1 MDAEQLL
8 EHFDRVAEAPGSI
21 AALRRFILDLAVR
34 GKLVDQ
40 DPNDEPASE
49 LLKQIQIEK
58 EELMK
63 NGKIK
68 KQKPFPLVTL
78 EEQLF
83 STPSGWSWVQ
93 LADISQ
99 KIHYG
104 FGASSNPTIEKVR
117 LLRITDIQNNVVN
130 WDSVPGCEITDD
142 QVEQFRLENGD
153 MLIARTGGTVGKS
166 FLVDQIPVTAVF
178 ASYLIRIQGFS
189 FIYKRYLKLFIESSV
204 YWKQLEDGTRGT
216 GQPNVNAQ
224 TLGQIILVL
233 PPLSEQHRIVAKVD
247 ELMDLCDRLEAAQKN
262 RENLR
267 DRLVAASLH
276 QLNQAAD
283 SNEEFFDRARFY
295 FDNLAKLS
303 VRSKHIKQL
312 RQTIA
317 SLAIC
322 GKLVPQDPTDESAKD
337 LFKYLQ
343 SGDKKYEINDKSIK
357 QEEQSLEE
365 SNSLFEIP
373 NNWIWLSLQ
382 QLFDVSGGIQKT
394 PARTPGGNAFPYL
407 GVGNVHRGYL
417 DLEVVKQFELKDGEL
432 NRRRLEYGDILVIEG
447 NGSLT
452 EIGRCAIW
460 RGEIENC
467 VHQNHVIRCR
477 PIDSKLSPFAL
488 LFLNSPA
495 GATIMQQLA
504 ITSSGLYS
512 LSVGKIR
519 KIIIP
524 LPPLLEQYRIV
535 AKVDELMAL
544 CDQLESQITN
554 TLINNDLL
562 LESLLN
568 QALDNYL

>member
-1 MDAEQLL
+1 
-8 EHFDRVAEAPGSI
+8 
-21 AALRRFILDLAVR
+21 
-34 GKLVDQ
+34 
-40 DPNDEPASE
+40 
-49 LLKQIQIEK
+49 
-58 EELMK
+58 
-63 NGKIK
+63 
-68 KQKPFPLVTL
+68 
-78 EEQLF
+78 
-83 STPSGWSWVQ
+83 
-93 LADISQ
+93 
-99 KIHYG
+99 
-104 FGASSNPTIEKVR
+104 
-117 LLRITDIQNNVVN
+117 
-130 WDSVPGCEITDD
+130 
-142 QVEQFRLENGD
+142 
-153 MLIARTGGTVGKS
+153 
-166 FLVDQIPVTAVF
+166 
-178 ASYLIRIQGFS
+178 
-189 FIYKRYLKLFIESSV
+189 
-204 YWKQLEDGTRGT
+204 
-216 GQPNVNAQ
+216 
-224 TLGQIILVL
+224 
-233 PPLSEQHRIVAKVD
+233 
-247 ELMDLCDRLEAAQKN
+247 
-262 RENLR
+262 
-267 DRLVAASLH
+267 VAASLH

-303 VRSKHIKQL
+303 VRSEHIKQL
-312 RQTIA
+312 RQTII

-357 QEEQSLEE
+357 QGEQGLEE
-365 SNSLFEIP
+365 INSLFEIP

-394 PARTPGGNAFPYL
+394 PARTPGENAFPYL

-447 NGSLT
+447 NGSFT

-544 CDQLESQITN
+544 CDRLESQLNTTQTN
-554 TLINNDLL
+554 SQKL

-568 QALDNYL
+568 EALSEPT